1 MHTKTVIV
9 TGANTGLGYECA
21 KSLAEKGKE
30 WHVVIACRDIQKG
43 NEAAAKIRSAYAHAT
58 LSTMALDLASLAS
71 VRQFAKDFA
80 GAGFPPLHGLVC
92 NAGVQVLSDLQYTKE
107 GYELMFGVN
116 HLGHF
121 LLVDLL
127 LPQLVAPARIVLVS
141 SGTHHRDS
149 MEGRFNKPVYK
160 TAELLAHPTGKEMNG
175 FVRYATSKLC
185 NMLFA
190 NELDRRLKGN
200 GPKGINVYGFDP
212 GAVPDTSLIRSL
224 KSNVLKKIWEKSSF
238 LSAFGIVYSTP
249 EKSGAAMARLILDP
263 ALENVSGKYFQV
275 LKERPASNE
284 SFDAAKAKDLWESSE
299 RMVGMRS

>member
-1 MHTKTVIV
+1 
-9 TGANTGLGYECA
+9 
-21 KSLAEKGKE
+21 
-30 WHVVIACRDIQKG
+30 
-43 NEAAAKIRSAYAHAT
+43 
-58 LSTMALDLASLAS
+58 
-71 VRQFAKDFA
+71 
-80 GAGFPPLHGLVC
+80 
-92 NAGVQVLSDLQYTKE
+92 
-107 GYELMFGVN
+107 
-116 HLGHF
+116 
-121 LLVDLL
+121 
-127 LPQLVAPARIVLVS
+127 
-141 SGTHHRDS
+141 
-149 MEGRFNKPVYK
+149 
-160 TAELLAHPTGKEMNG
+160 
-175 FVRYATSKLC
+175 
-185 NMLFA
+185 MLFA